1 MHGSVV
7 EALGQLGMEEG
18 EGNFGPE
25 QGPGCAQ
32 GCCPARLDNNGAAV
46 GLRLEDA

>member
-1 MHGSVV
+1 
-7 EALGQLGMEEG
+7 MEEG
-18 EGNFGPE
+18 VGDFEPE

-46 GLRLEDA
+46 GFRQEGA